1 MRAPIVFFALAHAF
15 ALATMALLLRPGMDA
30 AAFSVAE
37 RAAYVASHPLAWR
50 LGWLPWQLSALSD
63 LWLSIA
69 IWRSSTPSA
78 QRPAR
83 AALALFVVSAVP
95 EQWAE
100 AMLAWD
106 LPSRVAAG
114 PEAWQRDWALYA
126 AVTGVW
132 ANWGYT
138 AMTYCWMRCAARMVA
153 RPVWPKRWENALL
166 GTFVVSGGLYC
177 WMRCAARMV
186 ARPVWPKRWEN
197 ALLGTFVV
205 SGGLTGVATLL
216 ASPSAVGAWFSA
228 AGVANGVAFP
238 ALVAWSLTLY
248 RRLGAV
254 A

>member
-1 MRAPIVFFALAHAF
+1 MRAAIVFFALAHAF

-37 RAAYVASHPLAWR
+37 RAAYVATHPLAWR

-63 LWLSIA
+63 LSLCIA
-69 IWRSSTPSA
+69 IWRSSASSA
-78 QRPAR
+78 RRPAS
-83 AALALFVVSAVP
+83 AALALFVASAVP

-100 AMLAWD
+100 AMLVWD

-138 AMTYCWMRCAARMVA
+138 AMTYCWMRCAARMA
-153 RPVWPKRWENALL
+153 AGPVWPKRWENALL
-166 GTFVVSGGLYC
+166 GAFIL
-177 WMRCAARMV
+177 
-186 ARPVWPKRWEN
+186 
-197 ALLGTFVV
+197 

-228 AGVANGVAFP
+228 ASIANGVAFP

-254 A
+254 AQLAGE